1 MTLKNV
7 PVKRNPQSASRSFD
21 RNPQSRTVH
30 VALDDRGYDITVA
43 EGALS
48 RIGEIA
54 RPAFGDGIRR
64 VAIIS
69 NSDVHRHYG
78 RTVEKSLK
86 QSDFTTLT
94 HLIGENERA
103 KSLRTAERVW
113 AFLIANRFE
122 RGDGIV
128 ALGGGVVGDLAG
140 FVAATFMRG
149 VKYLQIPTTLLAQI
163 DSSVG
168 GKTAV
173 NHALGKNL
181 IGAFYQPRAVVID
194 PQSLRTLP
202 KREIR
207 AGLYEAIKYGV
218 IRDEALAAF
227 IRNNLDRI
235 DSLDTETMINL
246 IARCCEIKAEVVTTD
261 ERESGLRRIL
271 NFGHTVGHALE
282 SVTHYRRLK
291 HGEAVGYGM
300 KCASAIAE
308 KIGIIPP
315 AEAEAIKHSV
325 DALGRLPRI
334 DDLKAQ
340 DIIAAMAHDK
350 KVAHGKLPLI
360 LPTKIGAVVVR
371 DDIAPTVIRAAVRE
385 LLA

>member
-1 MTLKNV
+1 
-7 PVKRNPQSASRSFD
+7 
-21 RNPQSRTVH
+21 
-30 VALDDRGYDITVA
+30 
-43 EGALS
+43 
-48 RIGEIA
+48 
-54 RPAFGDGIRR
+54 
-64 VAIIS
+64 
-69 NSDVHRHYG
+69 
-78 RTVEKSLK
+78 
-86 QSDFTTLT
+86 
-94 HLIGENERA
+94 
-103 KSLRTAERVW
+103 
-113 AFLIANRFE
+113 LIANRFE
-122 RGDGIV
+122 RGDGII

-149 VKYLQIPTTLLAQI
+149 VKYVQIPTTLLAQI

-181 IGAFYQPRAVVID
+181 IGAFYQPRAVIID

-235 DSLDTETMINL
+235 DLLDSETMIRL

-282 SVTHYRRLK
+282 SVTLYRRLK

-308 KIGIIPP
+308 KVGIIPP
-315 AEAEAIKHSV
+315 AEAEAIKYSV

-340 DIIAAMAHDK
+340 DVIAAMAHDK
-350 KVAHGKLPLI
+350 KVAQGKLPLI

-371 DDIAPTVIRAAVRE
+371 DDIAPTVIRTAVRE

>member
-1 MTLKNV
+1 MNN
-7 PVKRNPQSASRSFD
+7 NPQSAIH
-21 RNPQSRTVH
+21 NPQSRTVH
-30 VALDDRGYDITVA
+30 VALDERSYDITVA
-43 EGALS
+43 DGALS
-48 RIGEIA
+48 RIGEIVRTA
-54 RPAFGDGIRR
+54 LGDRIRR

-69 NSDVHRHYG
+69 NSDVYRPYG
-78 RTVEKSLK
+78 KTVEKSLK
-86 QSDFTTLT
+86 QADFATLT
-94 HLIGENERA
+94 HLIGESERA
-103 KSLRTAERVW
+103 KSLRTAERAW

-122 RGDGIV
+122 RGDGII

-149 VKYLQIPTTLLAQI
+149 VKYVQIPTTLLAQI

-181 IGAFYQPRAVVID
+181 IGAFYQPRAVIID

-235 DSLDTETMINL
+235 DLLDSETMIRL

-282 SVTHYRRLK
+282 SVTLYRRLK

-308 KIGIIPP
+308 KVGIIPP
-315 AEAEAIKHSV
+315 AEAEAIKYSV

-340 DIIAAMAHDK
+340 DVIAAMAHDK
-350 KVAHGKLPLI
+350 KVAQGKLPLI

-371 DDIAPTVIRAAVRE
+371 DDIAPTVIRTAVRE